1 VKCTES
7 IKFWLFI
14 SYMVVITLIIGV
26 LFGCAH
32 FYFSHVLEQKAIQYE
47 ELIITSVNE
56 KIESYLREF
65 EQITLQIYHPEIH
78 SLLNQLNYLWDGHSN
93 WTYEYYKEKILAP
106 FYLWRGSIQYNRDI
120 LSILFSDKNGEYYI
134 RQGLIPIKSGL
145 DLTKSEVFEKTLNG
159 LYSLTISVEDAE
171 KWFNITER
179 VKNKKVVII
188 GRMIINTIRTRDL
201 GLLFIVIDLNSIT
214 KSVNKIVG
222 EQKGIFIILDEKGQ
236 IIFSTNPS
244 RNSVL
249 NQINVEDFY
258 NERDVIEID
267 GEKYMLKAFKSSL
280 VGWTY
285 INLLSYSEILKEI
298 KNINNITYI
307 FVIVSLVLSLIL
319 SGYLARTILKPL
331 YKMEQFASK
340 IEKGMLD
347 AKLDIK
353 SYKEFN
359 HLANVLNKMIVEL
372 KEMIR
377 KNYIV
382 NIEKR
387 EAELKTL
394 HAQINPHFLYNT
406 LNSINYYA
414 QVYQAQEIMDMTYA
428 LADIFRYSIKDISE
442 LVMIKDELMHVDNY
456 LFLQNVRYNNEIKII
471 KKLDEDILE
480 CKIIRFILQP
490 LVENS
495 IYHGFEDKEDDK
507 VIEIV
512 IQSNSEQIVIMVI
525 DNGKGMKDEQLN
537 KLKEMIN
544 ADDFSHK
551 NHYIIER
558 GSIGIRNVN
567 QRIKLIFGSEYGVE
581 IQSKVNEG
589 TCVKVTIP
597 KIK

>member
-1 VKCTES
+1 MDLY
-7 IKFWLFI
+7 KFTI
-14 SYMVVITLIIGV
+14 
-26 LFGCAH
+26 LFGNT
-32 FYFSHVLEQKAIQYE
+32 KRDK
-47 ELIITSVNE
+47 EL
-56 KIESYLREF
+56 
-65 EQITLQIYHPEIH
+65 
-78 SLLNQLNYLWDGHSN
+78 
-93 WTYEYYKEKILAP
+93 
-106 FYLWRGSIQYNRDI
+106 
-120 LSILFSDKNGEYYI
+120 
-134 RQGLIPIKSGL
+134 
-145 DLTKSEVFEKTLNG
+145 
-159 LYSLTISVEDAE
+159 
-171 KWFNITER
+171 
-179 VKNKKVVII
+179 
-188 GRMIINTIRTRDL
+188 
-201 GLLFIVIDLNSIT
+201 
-214 KSVNKIVG
+214 
-222 EQKGIFIILDEKGQ
+222 
-236 IIFSTNPS
+236 
-244 RNSVL
+244 
-249 NQINVEDFY
+249 
-258 NERDVIEID
+258 
-267 GEKYMLKAFKSSL
+267 
-280 VGWTY
+280 
-285 INLLSYSEILKEI
+285 